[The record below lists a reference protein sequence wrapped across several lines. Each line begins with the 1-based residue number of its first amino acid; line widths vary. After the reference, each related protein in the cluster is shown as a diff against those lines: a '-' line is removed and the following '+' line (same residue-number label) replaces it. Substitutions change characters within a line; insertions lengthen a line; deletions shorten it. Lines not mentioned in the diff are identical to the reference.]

1 MVCKFIFKISLDLLG
16 SEIELIYIFNIIE
29 EFVLYVIRSKMFVL
43 RV

>member
-29 EFVLYVIRSKMFVL
+29 EFVVYVIRSIMFVL

>member
-29 EFVLYVIRSKMFVL
+29 EFVVYVIRSKMFVL